1 MNIREQIMKDPK
13 ALVLLT
19 DALSKGVLIEGFKLV
34 DDNVIVVDSLP
45 DFVIPESYAY
55 HAREVM
61 EMKSIVDDIT
71 RASMNF
77 GARTK
82 KIDVYR
88 RYEPNPDA
96 QPRNERCKCGSGKK
110 HKHCCIKK

>member
-1 MNIREQIMKDPK
+1 MNIREQIMNNPESLGILKG
-13 ALVLLT
+13 
-19 DALSKGVLIEGFKLV
+19 ALSKGVVIEGFKLV

-61 EMKSIVDDIT
+61 EMKSTVDDIT
-71 RASMNF
+71 RTSMNF

-82 KIDVYR
+82 KIEIYR